1 MTPPSEKDVEER
13 ARQLAHG
20 GEGHKG
26 LEGERRAAENSAR
39 RILEESEAR
48 TEEAATTDP
57 EDDNVI
63 RRTSKDTA

>member
-26 LEGERRAAENSAR
+26 LEGEGKAAENAAR
-39 RILEESEAR
+39 LILEESEAR
-48 TEEAATTDP
+48 AEEAATTDP
-57 EDDNVI
+57 ENDDVI